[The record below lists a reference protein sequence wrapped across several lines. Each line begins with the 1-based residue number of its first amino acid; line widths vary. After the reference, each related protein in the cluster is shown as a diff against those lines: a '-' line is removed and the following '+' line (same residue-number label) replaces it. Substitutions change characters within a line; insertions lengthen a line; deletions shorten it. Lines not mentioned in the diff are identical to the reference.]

1 MDRFMKALQF
11 AAYKHRSQKRK
22 DPQNTPYINHPIGVA
37 YILSN
42 EASIQDYDIL
52 AAALLHDTIEDT
64 ETTFDELVNEFGER
78 IANIVLE
85 VTDEK
90 DLPKATRKQLQIDN
104 AKKLSHDAILVRLA
118 DKIYNL
124 RDLNRVRPVGW
135 SDQRIT
141 EYFEWSV
148 QIARQ
153 LMGHNEILD
162 KILEELFRQRNI
174 QI

>member
-1 MDRFMKALQF
+1 MIFKT
-11 AAYKHRSQKRK
+11 
-22 DPQNTPYINHPIGVA
+22 N
-37 YILSN
+37 ILS
-42 EASIQDYDIL
+42 
-52 AAALLHDTIEDT
+52 LLFFLD
-64 ETTFDELVNEFGER
+64 
-78 IANIVLE
+78 IVLE

-153 LMGHNEILD
+153 LTGHNEILD